1 MIRIPLISGSEY
13 DALTGWRRLISF
25 RPGERKA
32 IKRKYNKRLRQWLKK
47 EARSEA

>member
-13 DALTGWRRLISF
+13 DALTGWRRF
-25 RPGERKA
+25 VHTKPEAKRF

-47 EARSEA
+47 GASNE